1 MFISSVLAFALGI
14 YLQAIQ
20 PFPLL
25 LTLGLLL
32 CSLVLIPF
40 AARSSRPIAVLL
52 ILFGFCLAGYVRL
65 ALVQANGAITPEL
78 EETADLYGGR
88 VIESSANIK
97 TIKLSYPDR
106 CAGIRA
112 AFVSDATMPIN
123 SEVRLVGSLREL
135 NPSFKNPSIGS
146 WKWLKKLEGIGFEL
160 KGKVLSARSGTSLI
174 EGSREYFKKNIERSG
189 AWHTDIL
196 KTLTIG
202 DRTSLDQEK
211 NRLFVQTGTSHVLAI
226 SGFNVGIISGF
237 FFFLLKTFF
246 GLWPV
251 LRLSGRHTR
260 YAALL
265 TMPFP
270 FAFMFVAGA
279 GVSVIRAT
287 IMILVYMLSLFFER
301 SRHPINIMAF
311 SALVILSIYP
321 HSIFAPS
328 FQLTFMSLIF
338 IMVFLENWYQMITRI
353 KWRFVRWTASAVC
366 STAAA
371 TLGTAP
377 IVIYHFFG
385 INPLT
390 VLHNLVAVPLV
401 GVAATSLSLV
411 GMLHGALAPVLW
423 AAGWITE
430 ASVRALKILD
440 FGYIWPIVRP
450 NMQEI
455 TVYYALLLSI
465 FYIRKKAAVGILVV
479 SLPVLFVTAA
489 FTLSERFNDD
499 LRVSFLDVRGGDSI
513 LVEAPH
519 GVRILV
525 DGGGFHGQG
534 FDVGEKVI
542 TPLLLAKKVRTL
554 DYVVA
559 THPHSDHIG
568 GLASVLR
575 NFDVRHFVTGNLYP
589 DYAEFR
595 QLTETAAHRGSI
607 THLWR
612 RGDSYHVAPGVD
624 ISVLSPPSIRRMD
637 DVNNASLVLLLRHGL
652 NRFLLA
658 GDIGED
664 VEEEII
670 LSGLAIRADVVKVAH
685 HGSRFSNS
693 HSSLLAIRPK
703 LAVATCGPGAARGL
717 PSPETLARFKA
728 HKIPVLRTDH
738 SGLIEIRSD
747 GKRLTYQ
754 AFDGTRGIVHTNDRG
769 TEEGMKR

>member
-14 YLQAIQ
+14 YLQAIH

-25 LTLGLLL
+25 LPLGLLM
-32 CSLVLIPF
+32 CSLIIIPF
-40 AARSSRPIAVLL
+40 VTKSSRPIAAFL
-52 ILFGFCLAGYVRL
+52 ILFGFWLAGFARL
-65 ALVQANGAITPEL
+65 ALVQANSAAAPVL
-78 EETADLYGGR
+78 EESTDLYGGR
-88 VIESSANIK
+88 VIESSAHIK

-106 CAGIRA
+106 CTGTRA

-123 SEVRLVGSLREL
+123 TEVRLVGFLREL

-146 WKWLKKLEGIGFEL
+146 WKWLKKLEGIGYEL
-160 KGKVLSARSGTSLI
+160 KGRVLSTKPGTSPI
-174 EGSREYFKKNIERSG
+174 EGSREYFKKNIESSG
-189 AWHTDIL
+189 ARHTDIL

-202 DRTSLDQEK
+202 DRTSLDGEK

-237 FFFLLKTFF
+237 FFFLLRAFF
-246 GLWPV
+246 GFWPI

-270 FAFMFVAGA
+270 FVFMFVAGA

-311 SALVILSIYP
+311 SALVILTIYP
-321 HSIFAPS
+321 HSLFAPS

-338 IMVFLENWYQMITRI
+338 IMVFLENWYPMITRI
-353 KWRFVRWTASAVC
+353 KWRLVKWTVSAVC

-377 IVIYHFFG
+377 IVIYHFYG

-401 GVAATSLSLV
+401 GVAATSLSLI
-411 GMLHGALAPVLW
+411 GMLHSVLAPVLW

-430 ASVRALKILD
+430 ASIRALKALD
-440 FGYIWPIVRP
+440 FGYIWPIIRP
-450 NMQEI
+450 DIQEI
-455 TVYYALLLSI
+455 AIYYALLLPI
-465 FYIRKKAAVGILVV
+465 FYVRKKAAVGILIV

-489 FTLSERFNDD
+489 FTFSERFNHD
-499 LRVSFLDVRGGDSI
+499 LRISFLDVGGGDSI
-513 LVEAPH
+513 LIEAPQ

-525 DGGGFHGQG
+525 DGGGFHGGG
-534 FDVGEKVI
+534 FDVGEKIV
-542 TPLLLAKKVRTL
+542 TPLLLAKKIRTL

-568 GLASVLR
+568 GLASVVR
-575 NFDVRHFVTGNLYP
+575 NFNVRHFVTGNLFP
-589 DYAEFR
+589 DYSEFQR
-595 QLTETAAHRGSI
+595 LTETAARNGTVANLWKRGTS
-607 THLWR
+607 L
-612 RGDSYHVAPGVD
+612 VLAPGLQV
-624 ISVLSPPSIRRMD
+624 SVLNPPASRRPD
-637 DVNNASLVLLLRHGL
+637 DVNNGSLVLLLRHGAH
-652 NRFLLA
+652 RFLLT
-658 GDIGED
+658 GDIKEEL
-664 VEEEII
+664 EEELIV
-670 LSGLAIRADVVKVAH
+670 SGLPVRADVLKAAH
-685 HGSRFSNS
+685 HGSRFS
-693 HSSLLAIRPK
+693 SSLPSLLTTKPK
-703 LAVATCGPGAARGL
+703 LAIVTCGPGAPKGL
-717 PSPETLARFKA
+717 PSPEALARFDMLR
-728 HKIPVLRTDH
+728 IPVLRTDRQ
-738 SGLIEIRSD
+738 GLIEVRSD

-754 AFDGTRGIVHTNDRG
+754 AFDGARGIVHTHNRG
-769 TEEGMKR
+769 SEEGMKR